1 MSVVAVPDPHGVF
14 DGDHEDQAGGPVTGA
29 RRRDAVF
36 WVVMTVVAAA
46 VAIAYAAIGWFGQRW
61 GISADRARRFRSS
74 SYLAAGWTA
83 VCVGQLLTHR

>member
-1 MSVVAVPDPHGVF
+1 
-14 DGDHEDQAGGPVTGA
+14 
-29 RRRDAVF
+29 
-36 WVVMTVVAAA
+36 MTVVAAA